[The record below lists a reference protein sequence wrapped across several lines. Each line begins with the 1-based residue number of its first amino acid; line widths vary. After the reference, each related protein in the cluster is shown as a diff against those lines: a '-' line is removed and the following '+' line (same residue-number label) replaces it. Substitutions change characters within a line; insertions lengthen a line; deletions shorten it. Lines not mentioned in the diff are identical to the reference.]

1 MATVAAFAVAF
12 LTTAA
17 LWWLY
22 FNLVAAISE
31 RRLAQAEARVLLA
44 RDAYTYLHVVLVA
57 GILLNAVGD
66 ELVIA
71 HPTEELS
78 GAELAATVGGPALY
92 LLAHVL
98 LRLRMSGTLA
108 TRRLLGAAACVV
120 IGLVGS
126 ALSALVVAA
135 LLLAVLVAVIV
146 GDQLAGVHRRQRGE
160 PSPLDR
166 IETAS

>member
-1 MATVAAFAVAF
+1 MITGATTSELELTAATVTAFAVAF

-31 RRLAQAEARVLLA
+31 RRLAQAEARILLA

-71 HPTEELS
+71 HPTEELT

-92 LLAHVL
+92 LLAP
-98 LRLRMSGTLA
+98 R
-108 TRRLLGAAACVV
+108 AAAAADVRHARDAPAR
-120 IGLVGS
+120 S
-126 ALSALVVAA
+126 APP
-135 LLLAVLVAVIV
+135 
-146 GDQLAGVHRRQRGE
+146 R
-160 PSPLDR
+160 
-166 IETAS
+166 ASSSG